1 MSYIVGV
8 DIGGTFT
15 DCVVLKSDTLNQE
28 PVVIKIGK
36 ALSTPPNFQTG
47 FIEAMQ
53 SAAGMHGVA
62 LKDMLRD
69 AHVYHGCTVGTNA
82 LVEHKTAKVGF
93 LATRGHVDSIF
104 MMKAGA
110 RLKWMSADYIAHV
123 SKQTKPPPLVA
134 RELCAE
140 IDERVAFDGNVLVRL
155 NEDTARAAIRRL
167 LDQQVEAIAISLI
180 WSTSN
185 PKHEVRLREI
195 VREMAPDVFVSISS
209 EVSPRVGEYERSVA
223 TIINSMIGPPMRNY
237 LEALE
242 VDLRRNG
249 YQHSLQIMSCSGGL
263 IDAKHAGLL
272 PVLTIGSGPVAG
284 LIGAA
289 SLANAA
295 GVGDNRNVLT
305 ADVGGTTLDIGTIYD
320 GTPVRRATASHGQF
334 EYFVSTLD
342 VRSVGSGG
350 GSIIHCDGASLRV
363 GPESA
368 GARPGPVCFGRGG
381 ERPTVTDAAA
391 ILGYFNPDYFFGG
404 RIKLDVTASAAALE
418 RVGKPLGL
426 DAKQTAAAALRIV
439 DSQMADAIWLT
450 VTQQGYD
457 ARDFSLYSFG
467 GAGGL
472 HATAIA
478 RELGIRKV
486 AVPLSNLAAGWS
498 AFGIAASDALVT
510 ESAAMGLSSPFDP
523 DAINTRFRELE
534 ARVLDQLDLQ
544 GVSRD
549 LVNLQHFAELRYS
562 AQINQVAV
570 KVPGGTYDRAAVGK
584 MVTAFEQE
592 YERLYGKGSG
602 YAAAGF
608 QLTGLQVH
616 GRAKLSSLQVE
627 TLDANTIEAS
637 ALKGKRE
644 VIWYGRSATPEATPV
659 FDGPSLR
666 VGSSTPGP
674 AILEYPDTT
683 IIVQHDT
690 VARIHRTGSVVI
702 DIGTAA

>member
-15 DCVVLKSDTLNQE
+15 DCVVLKAGAGSRE

-47 FIEAMQ
+47 FVEAMQ
-53 SAAGMHGVA
+53 SAASMHSVS
-62 LKDMLRD
+62 LKDMLGD

-82 LVEHKTAKVGF
+82 LVEGKTAKVGF
-93 LATRGHVDSIF
+93 LSTRGHVDSIF

-110 RLKWMSADYIAHV
+110 RLKWMPADYIAHV
-123 SKQTKPPPLVA
+123 SKQTKPPSIVP

-140 IDERVAFDGNVLVRL
+140 IDERVAFDGNVLVKL
-155 NEDTARAAIRRL
+155 NEDTARAAVRRL
-167 LDQQVEAIAISLI
+167 LDQKVEAIAISLI

-185 PKHEVRLREI
+185 PSHEIRLRELI
-195 VREMAPDVFVSISS
+195 RKEAPDLFISISS
-209 EVSPRVGEYERSVA
+209 EVSPRVGEYERTIA

-242 VDLRRNG
+242 VDLKKNG
-249 YQHSLQIMSCSGGL
+249 YQRSLQIMSCSGGL
-263 IDAKHAGLL
+263 IDAKHAREL
-272 PVLTIGSGPVAG
+272 PVITIGSGPVAG

-289 SLANAA
+289 SLTNTA

-305 ADVGGTTLDIGTIYD
+305 ADIGGTTLDVGTIYD
-320 GTPVRRATASHGQF
+320 GTPIRRPTASHGQF
-334 EYFVSTLD
+334 EYFVPTLD

-350 GSIIHCDGASLRV
+350 GSIIHCDGTSLKV

-391 ILGYFNPDYFFGG
+391 VLGYFNPDYFFGG
-404 RIKLDVTASAAALE
+404 RIKLDVKASAAALE

-510 ESAAMGLSSPFDP
+510 ESAAMGLASPFDP
-523 DAINTRFRELE
+523 ALINTRFRELE
-534 ARVLDQLDLQ
+534 ARVFDKLELQ
-544 GVSRD
+544 GVSRSS
-549 LVNLQHFAELRYS
+549 VQLQHFAELRYS

-570 KVPGGTYDRAAVGK
+570 KVPGGNYDVSTVGK

-592 YERLYGKGSG
+592 YERLYGVGSG

-627 TLDANTIEAS
+627 ALETPVRGSS
-637 ALKGKRE
+637 ALKGTRD
-644 VIWYGRSATPEATPV
+644 VIWYGRSSAPESTPV
-659 FDGPSLR
+659 YDGPSLHE
-666 VGSSTPGP
+666 GSVTLGP

-683 IIVQHDT
+683 IIVQHET
-690 VARIHRTGSVVI
+690 VATIHRTGSVVI
-702 DIGTAA
+702 DIGVPA